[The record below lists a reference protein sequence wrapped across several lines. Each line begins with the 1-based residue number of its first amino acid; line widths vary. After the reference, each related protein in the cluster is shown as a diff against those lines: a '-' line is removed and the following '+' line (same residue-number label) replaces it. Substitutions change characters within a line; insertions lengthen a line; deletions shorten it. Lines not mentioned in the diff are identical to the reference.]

1 MSTGER
7 LPLSAQSLV
16 ADVLA
21 RGPEIALL
29 FLDWRTEC
37 VCCSLVRF
45 CTLEDV
51 SRYYGLDLD
60 DMLNQIQERMETDGS
75 RSYSTRRT

>member
-1 MSTGER
+1 MTIGER
-7 LPLSAQSLV
+7 PPVSAHSLV
-16 ADVLA
+16 AEVLA
-21 RGPEIALL
+21 LGPEMALL

-37 VCCSLVRF
+37 VGCSLVRF

-60 DMLNQIQERMETDGS
+60 QMLNQIQERIETDGS
-75 RSYSTRRT
+75 HSYPAR

>member
-7 LPLSAQSLV
+7 LPLTAQSLV

-21 RGPEIALL
+21 RGSEIALL

-37 VCCSLVRF
+37 VGCSLVRF

-60 DMLNQIQERMETDGS
+60 DMLNQIQERMETNGS
-75 RSYSTRRT
+75 HASSSRGT

>member
-7 LPLSAQSLV
+7 PPLTSQSPV
-16 ADVLA
+16 AEVLA
-21 RGPEIALL
+21 LGPEIALL
-29 FLDWRTEC
+29 FLDWHTEC
-37 VCCSLVRF
+37 VGCSLVRF

-60 DMLNQIQERMETDGS
+60 AMLNQIQERIETDGS
-75 RSYSTRRT
+75 HSYPARRT